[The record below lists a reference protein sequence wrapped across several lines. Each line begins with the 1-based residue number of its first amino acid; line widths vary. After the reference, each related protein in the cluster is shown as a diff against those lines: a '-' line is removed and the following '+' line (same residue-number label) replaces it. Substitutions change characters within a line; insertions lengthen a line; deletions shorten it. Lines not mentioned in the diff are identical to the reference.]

1 MSSDEMTAAE
11 LRSLADGTVVA
22 EAIARGELELDY
34 DTAGKVSLPPPPE
47 TEPMVMCGLWLPPS
61 LYCRIQA
68 RAEAQGKTWSELA
81 CQLLEVGLTEEDD
94 DRHVSLA
101 ALRRAI
107 ADVVQQSSDT
117 ASRGR

>member
-11 LRSLADGTVVA
+11 LRSLADGTEVA
-22 EAIARGELELDY
+22 EAIARGEFELDY

-47 TEPMVMCGLWLPPS
+47 TEPMVMCGLRLPPS
-61 LYCRIQA
+61 LYGRIKS

-81 CQLLEVGLTEEDD
+81 RQLLEVGLTEEDD
-94 DRHVSLA
+94 DRKVSLA

-107 ADVVQQSSDT
+107 AHVAQQSSD
-117 ASRGR
+117 AA